1 MTRQKRPVGSRMG
14 ELQRDVYIGI
24 HLDGNETG
32 CPVFLHPM
40 KSCRAEASRARH
52 KRDKS
57 NTEEATR

>member
-1 MTRQKRPVGSRMG
+1 MG